1 MPAEEHIVTLYSLTT
16 CIHCRHVREFLEKN
30 HVPFAE
36 HYLDLAEGEERNTLV
51 NEVRSFNPA
60 ITFPTIVI
68 DGATVV
74 VGFQR
79 EVLTRNLGL

>member
-1 MPAEEHIVTLYSLTT
+1 VPAEDHTVTLYSLTT

-36 HYLDLAEGEERNTLV
+36 HHVDIAEGEERNTLV
-51 NEVRSFNPA
+51 NEVRGYNPA
-60 ITFPTIVI
+60 ITFPTTVI

-74 VGFQR
+74 VGFQPG
-79 EVLTRNLGL
+79 VLTRNLDL